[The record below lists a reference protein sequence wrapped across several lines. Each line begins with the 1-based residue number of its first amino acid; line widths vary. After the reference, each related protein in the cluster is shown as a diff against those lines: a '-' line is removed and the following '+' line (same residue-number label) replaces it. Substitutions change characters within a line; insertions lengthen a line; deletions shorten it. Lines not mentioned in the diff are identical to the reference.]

1 MTNCLRFANVICAKR
16 RTLKRPLNLTKVK
29 GNRLWIVGVQGA
41 LPPCHSLFFER
52 SENKKATVLY
62 FMKRILDWGD
72 IMSKLVLHMEKVKSA
87 AVMNSIGDEN
97 DRSTEQEIEKQR
109 RRNSSID
116 GTRTAENFDALEGI
130 KHSLK
135 MYDRVQQRIAS
146 GYTSK
151 RKIRKD
157 AVKMIDGVIGSDSF
171 FFEGMNLS
179 DRERFARDCASFL
192 VEQVGRENLVGCR
205 WHNDENPP
213 HLHFQFV
220 PLRDGKLNVK
230 ACGFTQGGLQSW
242 HTKLWKYLHDRGWE
256 IERGEERQAWQEPV
270 QHLHPNAYKRRHF
283 GNAIQMEH
291 VLQSIDNRVEY
302 STTGLLNRHEIVK
315 MSVDDYDEL
324 KGLATAAV
332 SLRSQVDDLNGELQ
346 PYRDE
351 YGKMKRRFREELS
364 IVDDDIEYMRQL
376 NADLAD
382 ENLQVQA
389 ERKLQELKKREQD
402 IKHREQQTEA
412 LLRSA
417 EASYKDAQAVADEF
431 LQRAADASGE
441 RAKIDRLLESVKK
454 ENKEKWAE
462 MVEAGRRLLA
472 DDMHKRYREQRQS
485 TKREQLR
492 SRERP

>member
-1 MTNCLRFANVICAKR
+1 M
-16 RTLKRPLNLTKVK
+16 
-29 GNRLWIVGVQGA
+29 GVQGA

-62 FMKRILDWGD
+62 FMKRIWDWGD

-157 AVKMIDGVIGSDSF
+157 AVKMIDGIIESDRF

-230 ACGFTQGGLQSW
+230 ACGFTKGGLQSW
-242 HTKLWKYLHDRGWE
+242 HTKLWKYLRARGWE

-270 QHLHPNAYKRRHF
+270 QHLHPNEYKKRHF
-283 GNAIQMEH
+283 GNAVQLQNELQNANKHVERKQSGLFNKTDIVQMPASDYDK
-291 VLQSIDNRVEY
+291 LQSIAGYAVQLQNR
-302 STTGLLNRHEIVK
+302 
-315 MSVDDYDEL
+315 
-324 KGLATAAV
+324 
-332 SLRSQVDDLNGELQ
+332 VDDLEGELRPFREQ
-346 PYRDE
+346 
-351 YGKMKRRFREELS
+351 YGKMRRRYDEDMAVL
-364 IVDDDIEYMRQL
+364 DDDIAFMRQL
-376 NADLAD
+376 NVTLSDQ
-382 ENLQVQA
+382 NLQQQA
-389 ERKLQELKKREQD
+389 ERKLRELKKREQE

-417 EASYKDAQAVADEF
+417 EASYKDAQTVADEF
-431 LQRAADASGE
+431 LQQAADASGE

-472 DDMHKRYREQRQS
+472 SDMHKRYRERQS
-485 TKREQLR
+485 KKREQPR